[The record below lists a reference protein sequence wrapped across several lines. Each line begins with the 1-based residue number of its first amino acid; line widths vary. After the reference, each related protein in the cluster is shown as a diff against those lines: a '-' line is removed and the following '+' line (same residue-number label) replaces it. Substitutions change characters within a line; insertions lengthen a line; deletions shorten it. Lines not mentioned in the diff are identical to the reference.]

1 MARLRKF
8 VLEGEALL
16 VIAELTFEQKP
27 KYTVTLNDKYNY
39 KPLTSEEL
47 LEFAKAV
54 SHDAEAWEGILH
66 RFPEEQFTYSVL
78 AKFEEAWGGEA
89 DGVRVQ
95 APSEAGV

>member
-1 MARLRKF
+1 MAKLRKF

-16 VIAELTFEQKP
+16 VCGELNADLETE
-27 KYTVTLNDKYNY
+27 YTVSLNEKYAY
-39 KPLTSEEL
+39 KRLTSEEL

-78 AKFEEAWGGEA
+78 AKFEEAWGGKA

-95 APSEAGV
+95 AVSEE